1 MTWNLPFGNEVVPT
15 DADYLP
21 TVPKKE
27 GETWN
32 DLLYR
37 VSQLFSL
44 HGQNKDALAKTK
56 LGAWEYDIVA
66 PFFKCNMTDIMAS
79 LGISQLRRYDRM
91 MARRHEIIA
100 RYDAALPALSA
111 TALRHSGP
119 DVVFMGSALDLP
131 EQAAVAVLPDVV
143 GEVGSDRLLAAL
155 RALPEGTR
163 AVVVLK
169 YFEDRSVEE
178 IAAQLAVPVGTV
190 KSRLFNARRMLCE
203 LLEKG
208 VET

>member
-1 MTWNLPFGNEVVPT
+1 MEVWREIQQNVDDGARQLVSEYGNRLFAAASCLCRNDQ
-15 DADYLP
+15 DAEELVFRTFDQA
-21 TVPKKE
+21 VKKIRQYE
-27 GETWN
+27 PSGDFFCW
-32 DLLYR
+32 LY
-37 VSQLFSL
+37 
-44 HGQNKDALAKTK
+44 T
-56 LGAWEYDIVA
+56 
-66 PFFKCNMTDIMAS
+66 IM
-79 LGISQLRRYDRM
+79 LNFRRMDLRR
-91 MARRHEIIA
+91 
-100 RYDAALPALSA
+100 
-111 TALRHSGP
+111 SGP

-163 AVVVLK
+163 SVVVLK

>member
-1 MTWNLPFGNEVVPT
+1 MSEPFLIVNDILAPE
-15 DADYLP
+15 ADFD
-21 TVPKKE
+21 
-27 GETWN
+27 G
-32 DLLYR
+32 YR
-37 VSQLFSL
+37 
-44 HGQNKDALAKTK
+44 
-56 LGAWEYDIVA
+56 AWEDTLREQIPMISGRMVEEVRGKVWRIDY
-66 PFFKCNMTDIMAS
+66 AS
-79 LGISQLRRYDRM
+79 GQMRD
-91 MARRHEIIA
+91 
-100 RYDAALPALSA
+100 
-111 TALRHSGP
+111 TT
-119 DVVFMGSALDLP
+119 VK
-131 EQAAVAVLPDVV
+131 Q
-143 GEVGSDRLLAAL
+143 LLAAL

>member
-1 MTWNLPFGNEVVPT
+1 MRGSLFPSTETGFSPLPLCSNDQ
-15 DADYLP
+15 DAEELVFRTFDQA
-21 TVPKKE
+21 VKKIRQYE
-27 GETWN
+27 PSGDFFCW
-32 DLLYR
+32 LY
-37 VSQLFSL
+37 
-44 HGQNKDALAKTK
+44 T
-56 LGAWEYDIVA
+56 
-66 PFFKCNMTDIMAS
+66 IM
-79 LGISQLRRYDRM
+79 LNFRRMDLRR
-91 MARRHEIIA
+91 
-100 RYDAALPALSA
+100 
-111 TALRHSGP
+111 SGP

>member
-1 MTWNLPFGNEVVPT
+1 MEVWHEIQQNVDDGARQLVSEYGNRLFAAASCLCRNDQ
-15 DADYLP
+15 DAEELVFRTFDQA
-21 TVPKKE
+21 VKKIRQYE
-27 GETWN
+27 PSGDFFCW
-32 DLLYR
+32 LY
-37 VSQLFSL
+37 
-44 HGQNKDALAKTK
+44 T
-56 LGAWEYDIVA
+56 
-66 PFFKCNMTDIMAS
+66 IM
-79 LGISQLRRYDRM
+79 LNFRRMDLRR
-91 MARRHEIIA
+91 
-100 RYDAALPALSA
+100 
-111 TALRHSGP
+111 SGP

-143 GEVGSDRLLAAL
+143 GEVGSDQLLAAL